1 MSLVSSSSNMVYG
14 DRQLSSSYNRKK
26 VMTLPRIEHPSK
38 MINEED
44 KNSLDIRGRSRD
56 GHGNGKLIRS
66 ETSTPESR
74 YNRRR
79 SSSFKHSSNSSIYS
93 QELKQ
98 KSDQYD
104 SQYRQD
110 RDKVRLP
117 IFGHRAESRISSSSS
132 SSSSPPYGIEN
143 GQVTPRTSRI
153 IIDELETT
161 LREKVRSQIHDVRA
175 KFRHVSDIDSNGKIS
190 RQALRHIIASI
201 FGSQRQIG
209 PNQIDKLLER
219 LHLKHLNKISLDEF
233 LNSLFNVE
241 EELPSW
247 LSHQSSITPQEFLT
261 KRTAAQMFIILK
273 DKIRT
278 KHKDLVSLC
287 PSIDGGP
294 SSRIFKAQFHN
305 TLIDMG
311 YRMKDKEFDKLWD
324 KFDTDGFHAIDSEK
338 FLKRLTNDE
347 YINET
352 PSNRTSES
360 QDQQTAILK
369 VKNNYYSP
377 SSSSSNYHSQVK
389 TPNIHGCHS
398 QLDDYQI
405 DKWLN
410 HKFPQGFS
418 DLEKSLEQLDRKQ
431 VGTLTRHEFIEELKR
446 FGLILEGYIV
456 DFLLKRFNI
465 DLKLTNGLIPYHDV
479 IQAFKQ
485 RTHTTNK
492 PIYSENKSSKQEYNK
507 RSLEGQVKYLLYL
520 NNEKVKDELK
530 RLDKNANGTI
540 SKSDMKS
547 FIEDLLQFPLSP
559 DEYYHLYKQFPIDQ
573 YGFIIYNDYLKQI
586 MDDRKLNQQEQ
597 EEEYEYEYEQEKEE
611 KSNVI
616 PQWDYMRSK
625 NIRESLDQE
634 HIKNKKR
641 EKQYHFNENNQEKT
655 RSIEE
660 LRQIVKTVIRNRY
673 KYIEDEFKK
682 LDRSSYGE
690 LTQDILYDL
699 FKRLDIKPE
708 IKRSEII
715 LLWSRCH
722 LKENGNLD
730 FYQFL
735 REFGYTKRSAH
746 YPNAKQNPPKRGDAD
761 FLLTSRKL
769 YGDSVL
775 VHGTALNAIRS
786 NWDQLRRE
794 FTQLD
799 PYRTG
804 YIQSEEFDDILTELC
819 PQVNQEDLDI
829 IKFKFQTKHDSRM
842 NYVQFLKHHAPI
854 NELIDEIDNP
864 TRTKLSTINDNSP
877 RISSNQ
883 SINNQLDYKL
893 RRTLSDSYKQLRR
906 SFKQEDIKNSG
917 SIPIMIF
924 KNILNEYKC
933 HLNDEE
939 FYQLASQLDTKMDGT
954 INYNYFMQQYLK
966 NT

>member
-1 MSLVSSSSNMVYG
+1 
-14 DRQLSSSYNRKK
+14 
-26 VMTLPRIEHPSK
+26 

-132 SSSSPPYGIEN
+132 SSSSSSPPYGIEN
-143 GQVTPRTSRI
+143 GQITPRTSRI

-446 FGLILEGYIV
+446 FGLILEGYIL

-492 PIYSENKSSKQEYNK
+492 RIYSENKSSKQEYNK

-573 YGFIIYNDYLKQI
+573 YGFIIYND
-586 MDDRKLNQQEQ
+586 
-597 EEEYEYEYEQEKEE
+597 
-611 KSNVI
+611 
-616 PQWDYMRSK
+616 
-625 NIRESLDQE
+625 
-634 HIKNKKR
+634 
-641 EKQYHFNENNQEKT
+641 F
-655 RSIEE
+655 
-660 LRQIVKTVIRNRY
+660 
-673 KYIEDEFKK
+673 
-682 LDRSSYGE
+682 
-690 LTQDILYDL
+690 
-699 FKRLDIKPE
+699 
-708 IKRSEII
+708 
-715 LLWSRCH
+715 
-722 LKENGNLD
+722 
-730 FYQFL
+730 
-735 REFGYTKRSAH
+735 
-746 YPNAKQNPPKRGDAD
+746 
-761 FLLTSRKL
+761 
-769 YGDSVL
+769 
-775 VHGTALNAIRS
+775 
-786 NWDQLRRE
+786 
-794 FTQLD
+794 
-799 PYRTG
+799 
-804 YIQSEEFDDILTELC
+804 
-819 PQVNQEDLDI
+819 
-829 IKFKFQTKHDSRM
+829 
-842 NYVQFLKHHAPI
+842 
-854 NELIDEIDNP
+854 
-864 TRTKLSTINDNSP
+864 
-877 RISSNQ
+877 
-883 SINNQLDYKL
+883 
-893 RRTLSDSYKQLRR
+893 
-906 SFKQEDIKNSG
+906 
-917 SIPIMIF
+917 
-924 KNILNEYKC
+924 
-933 HLNDEE
+933 
-939 FYQLASQLDTKMDGT
+939 
-954 INYNYFMQQYLK
+954 
-966 NT
+966 